1 MWMISFT
8 IGQVPLTGTKTI
20 PGDYPSLEM
29 AINALNNYGI
39 GAGGVTFDIAAGFVD
54 TLSSTTNG
62 RITTTGTE
70 ASPII
75 FQKSGA
81 GDNPLII
88 SSVGSGQ
95 YDGMIS
101 LIGASYITFDGI
113 DLRDRSTNTSTTLAM
128 EWGFGLFKPNG
139 TQGSQHNTIKNCN
152 IVFNGI
158 VHSNSAQGY
167 GILSRSTN
175 GETGTTITV
184 TALSGTN
191 SYNNFYN
198 NTMTNINGG
207 FYLDGY
213 NAAAPYTFYDQGNNI
228 GGDENAVKSGEL
240 GNSISQW
247 KFNGIYA
254 AYQNN
259 ITVAG
264 NILFGTCSTT
274 MQISGIRL
282 LNMNNASFSV
292 HDNTISAEIISTNGN
307 SVSLMY
313 CETANGV
320 DNTTS
325 FYNNSIINSIV
336 RTLVVNTQTI
346 YSMFVK
352 GGFNTNIYGNI
363 ISGNTF
369 GDNTVSSQNTIYFM
383 SLGVSQ
389 NVPGICNI
397 YNNQVTN
404 NIRKISYPPTD
415 TQAFTWLMSLNGNNG
430 VMNCYDNTMENNS
443 GLVLSQAQLV
453 TINAAGIT
461 VKF

>member
-1 MWMISFT
+1 
-8 IGQVPLTGTKTI
+8 
-20 PGDYPSLEM
+20 
-29 AINALNNYGI
+29 
-39 GAGGVTFDIAAGFVD
+39 
-54 TLSSTTNG
+54 
-62 RITTTGTE
+62 
-70 ASPII
+70 
-75 FQKSGA
+75 
-81 GDNPLII
+81 
-88 SSVGSGQ
+88 
-95 YDGMIS
+95 
-101 LIGASYITFDGI
+101 
-113 DLRDRSTNTSTTLAM
+113 
-128 EWGFGLFKPNG
+128 
-139 TQGSQHNTIKNCN
+139 
-152 IVFNGI
+152 
-158 VHSNSAQGY
+158 
-167 GILSRSTN
+167 
-175 GETGTTITV
+175 
-184 TALSGTN
+184 
-191 SYNNFYN
+191 
-198 NTMTNINGG
+198 
-207 FYLDGY
+207 
-213 NAAAPYTFYDQGNNI
+213 
-228 GGDENAVKSGEL
+228 
-240 GNSISQW
+240 
-247 KFNGIYA
+247 
-254 AYQNN
+254 
-259 ITVAG
+259 
-264 NILFGTCSTT
+264 
-274 MQISGIRL
+274 
-282 LNMNNASFSV
+282 MNNASFSV